1 MAATSS
7 FQLRIAHRLKH
18 WIVDFLRFEMESVG
32 VLSSFRHKTDRLVTP
47 FGSRMNKLVG
57 DAQLSNDQLLTG
69 DNESTSSETPKNTPL
84 CQLVGIQSGV
94 ENVNVWKW
102 RRGESLGWEH
112 WWWCLCCFKILGF
125 RWSLKIEVWLLCSN
139 FKEKESG
146 ERNVWALVN
155 WDNESFISVRGLKWS
170 APIGKQQFLLPKN
183 EMNVF
188 EDDFE
193 TWSLKGSP
201 SRTRE
206 YMLDGHNP

>member
-1 MAATSS
+1 MC
-7 FQLRIAHRLKH
+7 FQSLNA
-18 WIVDFLRFEMESVG
+18 
-32 VLSSFRHKTDRLVTP
+32 
-47 FGSRMNKLVG
+47 
-57 DAQLSNDQLLTG
+57 
-69 DNESTSSETPKNTPL
+69 
-84 CQLVGIQSGV
+84 SGV

-170 APIGKQQFLLPKN
+170 APIGKQQF
-183 EMNVF
+183 VS
-188 EDDFE
+188 DS
-193 TWSLKGSP
+193 SLKKNNYGIIFYCAL
-201 SRTRE
+201 E
-206 YMLDGHNP
+206 